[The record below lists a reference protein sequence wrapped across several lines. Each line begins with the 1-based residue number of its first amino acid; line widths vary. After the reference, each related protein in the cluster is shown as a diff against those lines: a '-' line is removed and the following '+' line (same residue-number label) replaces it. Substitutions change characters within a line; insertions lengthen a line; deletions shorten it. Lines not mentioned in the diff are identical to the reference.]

1 MKSAPVRQNSTR
13 RTNHTLFGRKMKP
26 QKKPQKALKEAFGLT
41 DDESQKVSSALDEL
55 FKNPESFIAKLDEE
69 LARRRNQKL

>member
-1 MKSAPVRQNSTR
+1 
-13 RTNHTLFGRKMKP
+13 MKP
-26 QKKPQKALKEAFGLT
+26 QKKPQNSLKEAFGLT

-69 LARRRNQKL
+69 LARRRNKKL